1 MNREHLQELTSCP
14 MMSQIVV
21 NRERSPWTH
30 AGCDDLLQGNE
41 DSLETFVERAF
52 DWEESP
58 QGDTYW
64 RDWCDGEVDLPDFS
78 MWERQSWWED

>member
-1 MNREHLQELTSCP
+1 

-21 NRERSPWTH
+21 NRERSPWTY

-41 DSLETFVERAF
+41 GSLETFVERAF
-52 DWEESP
+52 DWEETP

-64 RDWCDGEVDLPDFS
+64 RDWYDGEVDLPDFS
-78 MWERQSWWED
+78 MWERGSWWED